1 MFCFERA
8 VIFTADKFH
17 HRADKAIEVLRVCI
31 RVESLVDQEMQVAIF
46 CMPEHNAILITKI
59 REELLQVCYRVRETM
74 DGKGDIFIDAGSPWR
89 THGADGWDDAFS
101 RFPKRDLLDG
111 VICKIGIM

>member
-1 MFCFERA
+1 
-8 VIFTADKFH
+8 
-17 HRADKAIEVLRVCI
+17 
-31 RVESLVDQEMQVAIF
+31 
-46 CMPEHNAILITKI
+46 MPQRPPDVVPEIVKGDLS
-59 REELLQVCYRVRETM
+59 EELLQVCYRVRETM